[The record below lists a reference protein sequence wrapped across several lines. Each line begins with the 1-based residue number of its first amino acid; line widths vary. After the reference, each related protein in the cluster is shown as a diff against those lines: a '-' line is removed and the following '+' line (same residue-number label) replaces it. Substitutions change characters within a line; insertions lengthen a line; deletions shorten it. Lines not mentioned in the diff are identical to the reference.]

1 MEFNG
6 LLILAALWFFLN
18 LINKLGR
25 RSQGLPR
32 SPEPRRPM
40 DPRALPSALD
50 ATQREGNR
58 LELVLREFQRELEE
72 AEAADRPVRLQLP
85 RDEEVEER
93 ETLEV
98 EPEVKS
104 LEGDVRRADRQRVDQ
119 DDQAEQIETQRIAAA
134 AARDAPRSK
143 SDHAE
148 FDQRIRQEPADHT
161 ATRAYT
167 PQQLR
172 DAMVWREILGPPV
185 SMRDER

>member
-6 LLILAALWFFLN
+6 LLVLAALWFFLN
-18 LINKLGR
+18 LITKLGR
-25 RSQGLPR
+25 KSQGPPR

-40 DPRALPSALD
+40 DPQSIPSAPD
-50 ATQREGNR
+50 ATQREGKR
-58 LELVLREFQRELEE
+58 LELVLREFQRTLEQ
-72 AEAADRPVRLQLP
+72 AGAADRPVRIQLP
-85 RDEEVEER
+85 REEEFEER
-93 ETLEV
+93 ESLEV

-104 LEGDVRRADRQRVDQ
+104 LEGDVRRAGRQRVDQ
-119 DDQAEQIETQRIAAA
+119 DDQAEQIEARRIAAA

-161 ATRAYT
+161 ATRPYT

-185 SMRDER
+185 SMRNE